1 VGTLGLLPIEGPSQF
16 TLDLSLSKRFHVR
29 GRAGL
34 KLRTDIFNLFNT
46 VNFWV
51 ADYDINSVTF
61 GRIVDTTT
69 SPRVAQFSL
78 ELDF

>member
-1 VGTLGLLPIEGPSQF
+1 
-16 TLDLSLSKRFHVR
+16 
-29 GRAGL
+29 
-34 KLRTDIFNLFNT
+34 

-69 SPRVAQFSL
+69 APRVAQFSL